1 MLNAYLGLF
10 LGVAAMA
17 AFGLQDFLM
26 AKSSKAIG
34 IFKTSLGF
42 NFVSL
47 ILLLILSI
55 FLFGY
60 NGMSLLTFAI
70 LIFTAFLA
78 TSSILTFTRGLEIGN
93 VSVVATIASA
103 WGAITAIL
111 SVIFFGE
118 VISHLQILYVILI
131 VVGTVLTSLD
141 IRSVLRS
148 KKSRFVMAGTEY
160 AILTLFIW
168 GLFFFLLSYLTTKL
182 NWFVVSLFITI
193 LTTVLLAIYC
203 TSAKIKAIPE
213 KRSVPLII
221 LIGIIATISII
232 SYNLGVTY
240 GYTAIVAP
248 VSSASPI
255 ITVSLALVILKEKL
269 QLDQKIGIIL
279 VIAGIILLGS

>member
-26 AKSSKAIG
+26 AKSSKVIG

-279 VIAGIILLGS
+279 VIAGIILLTT